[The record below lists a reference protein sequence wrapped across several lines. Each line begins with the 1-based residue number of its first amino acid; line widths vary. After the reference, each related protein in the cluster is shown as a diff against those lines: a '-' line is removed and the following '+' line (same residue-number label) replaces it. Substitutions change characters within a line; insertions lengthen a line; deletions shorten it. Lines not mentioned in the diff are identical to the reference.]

1 MNTPS
6 KAASLVMLNALA
18 SQYLDEGGTNAT
30 FVFYDDT
37 KPASVN
43 VTADNAAKL
52 LTLNFPKP
60 CLKAVTIDGIEL
72 YPTNAGIAIKTG
84 TAQWA
89 RLFNAAG
96 VAVVDVSMGVDIT
109 LDNYDL
115 VIGSSVKLD
124 AVFLTPPT

>member
-6 KAASLVMLNALA
+6 KSASLVMLQALA

-30 FVFYDDT
+30 FVFYDDA
-37 KPASVN
+37 KPASVSIA
-43 VTADNAAKL
+43 ADNAAKL
-52 LTLNFPKP
+52 LILNLPKP
-60 CLKAVTIDGIEL
+60 CLKAVTQDGIEL
-72 YPTNAGIAIKTG
+72 YSTNAGIAIKTG

-89 RLFNAAG
+89 RLFNASG
-96 VAVVDVSMGVDIT
+96 VAVLDVSMGTDIT

-124 AVFLTPPT
+124 AVFLTPPV

>member
-6 KAASLVMLNALA
+6 KGASLVMLHALA

-30 FVFYDDT
+30 FVFYDDA
-37 KPASVN
+37 KPTSVN
-43 VTADNAAKL
+43 VTANSAARL
-52 LTLNFPKP
+52 LTLNLPNP
-60 CLKAVTIDGIEL
+60 CLKAVTTDSIEL
-72 YPTNAGIAIKTG
+72 YPTSAGIAIKTG
-84 TAQWA
+84 KAQWA

-96 VAVVDVSMGVDIT
+96 VAVIDVSMGVDIT

-124 AVFLTPPT
+124 AVFLTPPA